1 MVLLKRINIK
11 SFMLRKPSVAVVIA
25 TVYLLVY
32 YMIFYF
38 GKDLQP
44 VLWMFMGAPF
54 VLGWLAYTIIR
65 YGKYNGRELNENEEW
80 GYSDK
85 ERSAL

>member
-1 MVLLKRINIK
+1 
-11 SFMLRKPSVAVVIA
+11 MLRKSSVAVVIA
-25 TVYLLVY
+25 TLYLLAY

-38 GKDLQP
+38 GQSFQP

-65 YGKYNGRELNENEEW
+65 HGKYNGRELEENEEW
-80 GYSDK
+80 GYADK
-85 ERSAL
+85 EKSTL